1 MAAAICD
8 VRFTLNSGHRR
19 TLSSC
24 PLRANKRHR
33 GCDKKRKR
41 PPTEAASKAQMH
53 FVRPS
58 VVSQFD
64 CGGRL
69 RRTLK
74 YQIPT
79 PIIAMLASQPI
90 LPPRSA
96 SSSTWGG
103 PISIK
108 EQSPDHVDE
117 KDCDKGI
124 PYHLTEPDS
133 RIVVVGVRSLPA
145 HDAL

>member
-1 MAAAICD
+1 VNPEIPDTNADYRHAGQPAYFAPEHHIL
-8 VRFTLNSGHRR
+8 VHFASGR
-19 TLSSC
+19 
-24 PLRANKRHR
+24 
-33 GCDKKRKR
+33 
-41 PPTEAASKAQMH
+41 
-53 FVRPS
+53 
-58 VVSQFD
+58 
-64 CGGRL
+64 
-69 RRTLK
+69 
-74 YQIPT
+74 
-79 PIIAMLASQPI
+79 
-90 LPPRSA
+90 RSA
-96 SSSTWGG
+96 SSWGG

>member
-1 MAAAICD
+1 
-8 VRFTLNSGHRR
+8 
-19 TLSSC
+19 
-24 PLRANKRHR
+24 
-33 GCDKKRKR
+33 
-41 PPTEAASKAQMH
+41 
-53 FVRPS
+53 
-58 VVSQFD
+58 VSQFD

-90 LPPRSA
+90 LPQNIAFSPIFPPAGRSA

-133 RIVVVGVRSLPA
+133 RIVFVGVRSLPA